1 VTVDWSDELSE
12 AADELLLAAPA
23 VEPPAG
29 FEDRVLERIHRRPR
43 RRGLARRPAWAAA
56 SAAAVLLVIG
66 GITGAVV
73 GRSTSDDD
81 GGSRLR
87 TVQLISSSG
96 ADIGDVSTIAGS
108 SPWFF
113 MRLEGELPDGT
124 YRCVLEMD
132 DGRTVPVGRLWAV
145 SGHGGWGE
153 HVDVDLRHARLAR
166 LLDRQGTTVA
176 TALLG

>member
-1 VTVDWSDELSE
+1 MDWSDELSE

-29 FEDRVLERIHRRPR
+29 FEDRVLERIHRTPR
-43 RRGLARRPAWAAA
+43 QRGLARRPAWAAA
-56 SAAAVLLVIG
+56 AAAAVLLVIG
-66 GITGAVV
+66 GIV
-73 GRSTSDDD
+73 GRSTSDG
-81 GGSRLR
+81 GGSPLR
-87 TVQLISSSG
+87 TVELISTSG

-108 SPWFF
+108 SRWFF

-153 HVDVDLRHARLAR
+153 HVDVDLGQAKLAR
-166 LLDRQGTTVA
+166 LIDRQGTTVA
-176 TALLG
+176 TAQFG

>member
-1 VTVDWSDELSE
+1 MDWSDEESE
-12 AADELLLAAPA
+12 AVDELLLAAPA

-29 FEDRVLERIHRRPR
+29 FEDRVLERIHKAGRS
-43 RRGLARRPAWAAA
+43 RGPARRPAWAAA
-56 SAAAVLLVIG
+56 AAAAVLLVVG

-73 GRSTSDDD
+73 GRSTGDD
-81 GGSRLR
+81 GGGSQLR
-87 TVQLISSSG
+87 TVQLISTSG
-96 ADIGDVSTIAGS
+96 ADIGDVSTIAGK

-113 MRLEGELPDGT
+113 MRLEGDLPDGT

-153 HVDVDLRHARLAR
+153 HVEVDLAQARLAR

-176 TALLG
+176 TAQLG